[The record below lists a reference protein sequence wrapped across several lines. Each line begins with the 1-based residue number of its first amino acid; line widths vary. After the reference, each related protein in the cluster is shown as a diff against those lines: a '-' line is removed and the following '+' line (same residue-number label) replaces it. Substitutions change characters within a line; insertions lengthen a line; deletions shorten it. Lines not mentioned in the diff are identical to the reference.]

1 MALAEPE
8 AEFEYT
14 APFEKRPEP
23 IKMISKLGRQSIG
36 FVSELGELAGFGAK
50 ASVSLPAQ
58 RHRLEKVSRAIFEIG
73 VRCVPITL
81 IVGTFTGLVLGLQL
95 YYVLTKFSSESL
107 LGQAVALSII
117 MEIGPVFTAIMIVGQ
132 AGSALSA
139 EIGIQR
145 NAEQIDALKTM
156 QINPIG
162 FLVSPRMVA
171 ALICF
176 PILTTFFDLVGILGG
191 HLTGVELLG
200 VDEGAYWNRIYEA
213 VSFKHV
219 RDGLFKGLVFG
230 FITTLICA
238 FQGYF
243 THTKADVPG
252 ARGVSQT
259 TTRAVVLS
267 SIAIL
272 AFDYLLTS
280 FLLET

>member
-1 MALAEPE
+1 
-8 AEFEYT
+8 
-14 APFEKRPEP
+14 
-23 IKMISKLGRQSIG
+23 MIGRLGRKSVG
-36 FVSELGELAGFGAK
+36 LVSELGELALFGAH
-50 ASVSLPAQ
+50 SMTSLLGQ
-58 RHRLEKVSRAIFEIG
+58 RHVFEKLIRSIYEIG
-73 VRCVPITL
+73 VRCIPITL
-81 IVGTFTGLVLGLQL
+81 IVGLFTGLVLGLQL

-145 NAEQIDALKTM
+145 NAEQIDALNTM
-156 QINPIG
+156 RINPLG
-162 FLVSPRMVA
+162 FLVSPRLYA

-176 PILTTFFDLVGILGG
+176 PILTAFFDVVGIFGG
-191 HLTGVELLG
+191 YLTGVEMLG
-200 VDEGAYWNRIYEA
+200 VDAGAYWNRIYES
-213 VSFKHV
+213 VSLKNV
-219 RDGLFKGLVFG
+219 GDG
-230 FITTLICA
+230 FIKALTFGLITTTICA

-243 THTKADVPG
+243 THTKASVPG

-272 AFDYLLTS
+272 ASDYLLTS
-280 FLLET
+280 FLLEK

>member
-1 MALAEPE
+1 
-8 AEFEYT
+8 
-14 APFEKRPEP
+14 
-23 IKMISKLGRQSIG
+23 MISALGRHSIRIIN
-36 FVSELGELAGFGAK
+36 EIGELALFGSRA
-50 ASVSLPAQ
+50 AVSLPSQ
-58 RHRLEKVSRAIFEIG
+58 RHVFEKVSRAIFEIG

-81 IVGTFTGLVLGLQL
+81 IVGLFTGLVLGLQL

-117 MEIGPVFTAIMIVGQ
+117 LEIGPVFTAIMIVGQ

-145 NAEQIDALKTM
+145 NAEQIDALRTM

-162 FLVSPRMVA
+162 FLVAPRLWA
-171 ALICF
+171 AIICF

-200 VDEGAYWNRIYEA
+200 VDPGAYWNRIYEA
-213 VSFKHV
+213 VSVKNIV
-219 RDGLFKGLVFG
+219 DGLFKAIVFG
-230 FITTLICA
+230 VVTTMICS

-243 THTKADVPG
+243 THLKSDVPG

-267 SIAIL
+267 CIAIL
-272 AFDYLLTS
+272 MFDYLITS
-280 FLLET
+280 FQMAN